1 MESLEKKRNN
11 SIEVICEI
19 GKSFVITEQP
29 EPLETLLER
38 AKTLILEAK
47 KAGATTVKFQTH
59 FVNDEIHPEAH
70 ITSPHFD
77 QDRYEWVK
85 RNTYPVE
92 FWQELKNYCDE
103 IEIEFL
109 STPMS
114 KDAAIL
120 LENLGVKRYKIGSG
134 DLLDFVMLDYIRN
147 TGKPVIISSGM
158 SSIQELRLAYNYLAE
173 KVKDITIMHCVSNY
187 PCKLEDLNLLTIPYL
202 KKDFPKA
209 KIGFSDHSLGIRGSL
224 TAVSTGVSV
233 IEKHFTLSRDS
244 FGSDH
249 KCSLLPEEFK
259 QLVQQ
264 INTDPSIFSS
274 KIMEG
279 VETKFISE
287 SEMKFRPIFRK
298 GLYASHAIPECKILD
313 EEDFYA
319 LRPRGEALKS
329 ELYPALLGTL
339 ATKDYKQY
347 EAIK

>member
-1 MESLEKKRNN
+1 MKQV
-11 SIEVICEI
+11 EVICEI
-19 GKSFVITEQP
+19 GKNFVTTEEKQP
-29 EPLETLLER
+29 LSMLLENT
-38 AKTLILEAK
+38 KELIREAK
-47 KAGATTVKFQTH
+47 KSDADVCKFQIH
-59 FVNDEIHPEAH
+59 NVNDEIHPEAH

-202 KKDFPKA
+202 K
-209 KIGFSDHSLGIRGSL
+209 
-224 TAVSTGVSV
+224 
-233 IEKHFTLSRDS
+233 
-244 FGSDH
+244 
-249 KCSLLPEEFK
+249 
-259 QLVQQ
+259 
-264 INTDPSIFSS
+264 
-274 KIMEG
+274 
-279 VETKFISE
+279 
-287 SEMKFRPIFRK
+287 
-298 GLYASHAIPECKILD
+298 
-313 EEDFYA
+313 
-319 LRPRGEALKS
+319 
-329 ELYPALLGTL
+329 
-339 ATKDYKQY
+339 
-347 EAIK
+347 